1 MSDIVL
7 ITNIS
12 KSYTLEEK
20 SDRPVLSGI
29 EFRAK
34 KGEFVALVGPSGAGK
49 STLLHIIG
57 LLDKP
62 DKGTVEY
69 FFDEKM
75 ISSSVLTSA
84 NITEIRNKKIGFVF
98 QFHHLL
104 PEFSALENVMMPSLL
119 AGSSITK
126 AKEEAR
132 ELMERVGVGH
142 RLEHKPSELSGGEQ
156 QRIAIARALI
166 NRPQLLLADEPTGN
180 LDTANTIAVLDL
192 LKNLRHEYNLTCI
205 VATHSHQV
213 AELADRVLQM
223 KDGKITE

>member
-1 MSDIVL
+1 MSDIVSL
-7 ITNIS
+7 TNIS

-29 EFRAK
+29 EFRAS

-62 DKGTVEY
+62 NKGTVEY
-69 FFDEKM
+69 FFDEKK
-75 ISSSVLTSA
+75 ISSSELTSA

-119 AGSSITK
+119 AGTSVSK

-180 LDTANTIAVLDL
+180 LDTTNTIAVLDL
-192 LKNLRHEYNLTCI
+192 LKDLRHEYNLTCI

-223 KDGKITE
+223 KDGKITW

>member
-1 MSDIVL
+1 MSDIIS

-29 EFRAK
+29 EFTAK

-69 FFDEKM
+69 LFDEKK
-75 ISSSVLTSA
+75 ISSSELTAA

-119 AGSSITK
+119 AGSSISK

-180 LDTANTIAVLDL
+180 LDTANTIAVLHL
-192 LKNLRHEYNLTCI
+192 LKNLRHEYSLTCI